1 MNRKNPWTI
10 ERLNDYVGQEET
22 YQLEFKSSRGLL
34 QTTAGEIEK
43 TFNDLSTHISAFL
56 NSDGGVLVIGIEE
69 SDKRDKKQAGKAV
82 SLSDGIPRSQWIGDR
97 IQSKLCDRI
106 QPSVASLVLV
116 NTVVISKHEE
126 EDLLAFVIEVRQ
138 GITAYQAADKK
149 YYCRRSFS
157 SEPMDDKDVRL
168 RMLADNTPRME
179 LFVDFNTSPA
189 NLSWES
195 YEKQF
200 SAYVEA
206 KERLSTKTPLDPE
219 IIRNKLILGT
229 LKVDP
234 DATIFSPRRLNRFQ
248 IRISIKAK
256 NSGTV
261 SIKRACIQY
270 KMPSGNRSDVE
281 LRVFESELDT
291 DTQPPYSMREI
302 IFDQSGKIMLYPEM
316 IKDLF
321 EFMLEVPAER
331 LESSFADPVEFVVY
345 LDGGSPTRISIDLN
359 DAYQTSFNEYLEKIS
374 LLRIN
379 YPGVKID

>member
-1 MNRKNPWTI
+1 MNRKNPWTL
-10 ERLNDYVGQEET
+10 ERLNNYIGQEET

-56 NSDGGVLVIGIEE
+56 NSDGGLLVIGIEE

-82 SLSDGIPRSQWIGDR
+82 SISDGIPRSQWIGDR

-116 NTVVISKHEE
+116 NTVVIGKHQD

-168 RMLADNTPRME
+168 RMLADNTPRLE
-179 LFVDFNTSPA
+179 LFVDFNTSPV
-189 NLSWES
+189 NQSWES

-200 SAYVEA
+200 YAYVEA
-206 KERLSTKTPLDPE
+206 KERLSKKTPLDPE
-219 IIRNKLILGT
+219 IIREKLILGT

-234 DATIFSPRRLNRFQ
+234 DATIFPPKKLNRFQ

-270 KMPSGNRSDVE
+270 KMPNVIRTDFE
-281 LRVFESELDT
+281 LRVFESELDVAT
-291 DTQPPYSMREI
+291 PPPYSMREI

-321 EFMLEVPAER
+321 ELMLEVPAER
-331 LESSFADPVEFVVY
+331 AKGSFTESAEFVVY
-345 LDGGSPTRISIDLN
+345 LDGGSPAHISIDLN
-359 DAYQTSFNEYLEKIS
+359 DAYATGCIEFEEKINA
-374 LLRIN
+374 LQIN
-379 YPGVKID
+379 FPSVKID